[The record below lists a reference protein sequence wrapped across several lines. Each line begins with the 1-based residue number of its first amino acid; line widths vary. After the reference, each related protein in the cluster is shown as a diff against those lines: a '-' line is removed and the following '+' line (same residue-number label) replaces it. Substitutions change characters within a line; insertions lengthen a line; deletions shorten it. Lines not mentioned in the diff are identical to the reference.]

1 VPDGI
6 LHALAILQQTASQ
19 ASATPDVWV
28 LIVPAVIA
36 AIFGA
41 VTGWVGAYLK
51 VKAENYATKE
61 EFDEALQR
69 LAENTRTV
77 GEENAKIARRAALDS
92 ELREAVR
99 QFAVAA
105 GGLIHSMAW
114 LTWDC
119 VERKRISATMVAAY
133 DQEVHRLS
141 PTIVAQLA
149 VIAMLDRE
157 VHEKL
162 SPFADEIF
170 GVDLGLSNA
179 IVAEEQ
185 TPGSPED
192 ALRTWYAA
200 ATDLEGRFRFG
211 VANLFPDA
219 RG

>member
-1 VPDGI
+1 
-6 LHALAILQQTASQ
+6 
-19 ASATPDVWV
+19 
-28 LIVPAVIA
+28 
-36 AIFGA
+36 
-41 VTGWVGAYLK
+41 
-51 VKAENYATKE
+51 
-61 EFDEALQR
+61 
-69 LAENTRTV
+69 
-77 GEENAKIARRAALDS
+77 
-92 ELREAVR
+92 
-99 QFAVAA
+99 
-105 GGLIHSMAW
+105 
-114 LTWDC
+114 
-119 VERKRISATMVAAY
+119 MVAAY

-185 TPGSPED
+185 IPGSHED
-192 ALRTWYAA
+192 ALKTWYAA

>member
-1 VPDGI
+1 MQ
-6 LHALAILQQTASQ
+6 HALAILHQTASQ
-19 ASATPDVWV
+19 TSATPDVWV

-51 VKAENYATKE
+51 VKAENYATKQ

-77 GEENAKIARRAALDS
+77 GEENARIARRAALDS

-114 LTWDC
+114 LMWDC
-119 VERKRISATMVAAY
+119 VERKRISTTMVAAY

-185 TPGSPED
+185 TPGSPEH
-192 ALRTWYAA
+192 ALSTWYAA

-211 VANLFPDA
+211 VANLFPDT

>member
-1 VPDGI
+1 MLQALADLQWTAPQTSAVPD
-6 LHALAILQQTASQ
+6 A
-19 ASATPDVWV
+19 WV

-36 AIFGA
+36 AVFGA
-41 VTGWVGAYLK
+41 LTGWVGAYLK

-61 EFDEALQR
+61 EFDDALQR
-69 LAENTRTV
+69 LAENTRSV
-77 GEENAKIARRAALDS
+77 GEENARIARRAALDT

-105 GGLIHSMAW
+105 GDLIHSMAW

-119 VERKRISATMVAAY
+119 VERKRISETMVAAY

-149 VIAMLDRE
+149 VIAMLDRD

-185 TPGSPED
+185 SPRSPED

-211 VANLFPDA
+211 VANLFPDT
-219 RG
+219 GG